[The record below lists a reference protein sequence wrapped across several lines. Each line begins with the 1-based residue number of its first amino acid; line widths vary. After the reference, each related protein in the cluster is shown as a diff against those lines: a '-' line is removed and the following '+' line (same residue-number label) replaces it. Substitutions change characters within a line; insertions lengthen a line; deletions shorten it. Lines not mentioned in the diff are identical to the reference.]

1 MQNNEK
7 LTRQKIEMEIR
18 NRFET
23 EFETRFRE
31 KDEEKAELFDQIHEL
46 KDALEHY
53 KMLVTNYYTAWNDKN
68 WEELIT
74 INNQVHE
81 ISDSNDIVKQM
92 LYDINKTMKEIHDND
107 RKTISD
113 HQDDQILSNN
123 EDEQV
128 LSNYEDQEIQ
138 TVPGVQ
144 SDNGNS
150 FDLLLI

>member
-1 MQNNEK
+1 
-7 LTRQKIEMEIR
+7 
-18 NRFET
+18 
-23 EFETRFRE
+23 
-31 KDEEKAELFDQIHEL
+31 
-46 KDALEHY
+46 
-53 KMLVTNYYTAWNDKN
+53 
-68 WEELIT
+68 
-74 INNQVHE
+74 
-81 ISDSNDIVKQM
+81 M
-92 LYDINKTMKEIHDND
+92 LYDINKTMEEIHEED

-113 HQDDQILSNN
+113 HQEQILSNN

>member
-1 MQNNEK
+1 
-7 LTRQKIEMEIR
+7 
-18 NRFET
+18 
-23 EFETRFRE
+23 
-31 KDEEKAELFDQIHEL
+31 
-46 KDALEHY
+46 
-53 KMLVTNYYTAWNDKN
+53 
-68 WEELIT
+68 
-74 INNQVHE
+74 
-81 ISDSNDIVKQM
+81 M
-92 LYDINKTMKEIHDND
+92 LYDINKTMEEIHDND
-107 RKTISD
+107 KKTISD